1 MPGDIKKHGGVS
13 SRHGGLDVRAE
24 IRGENQVTPLCL
36 LANMYLEL
44 ALVFVMMGRDPWRE
58 SGDPPVSVD

>member
-1 MPGDIKKHGGVS
+1 MSGDIKKHGGVS
-13 SRHGGLDVRAE
+13 SRHGGFDVRTQ

-44 ALVFVMMGRDPWRE
+44 AFVFVMMD
-58 SGDPPVSVD
+58 